1 MKNKAKKKKVRI
13 LTEEQKLELQK
24 KRKEMA
30 FKKKIKTTFSDAGF
44 TYFSSNNKHFH
55 IGLRVVELDY
65 LSYHNHRQSC
75 TYSSLSC
82 NADMWLCRWFARSP
96 YPSQLI

>member
-30 FKKKIKTTFSDAGF
+30 FKKKIRTTFSDAGF

-55 IGLRVVELDY
+55 IVGLSMMCYKNQKTSPLDKKEY
-65 LSYHNHRQSC
+65 K
-75 TYSSLSC
+75 
-82 NADMWLCRWFARSP
+82 
-96 YPSQLI
+96 

>member
-30 FKKKIKTTFSDAGF
+30 FKKKIRTTFSDAGF

-65 LSYHNHRQSC
+65 LFVYENIIIICEDTCGKSKDKEHIRKK
-75 TYSSLSC
+75 
-82 NADMWLCRWFARSP
+82 A
-96 YPSQLI
+96 SQ